1 MSAVDAARKE
11 MLAWLA
17 DATALRPF
25 VDPNDPARGGVN
37 CAWDEAWVMVN
48 EAAGKY
54 ATAVSDERAGK
65 K

>member
-17 DATALRPF
+17 DATALKPF

-37 CAWDEAWVMVN
+37 CAWDEAW
-48 EAAGKY
+48 
-54 ATAVSDERAGK
+54 
-65 K
+65 